1 MENFTPL
8 SALAGGALI
17 GASATLLL
25 WLNGRIAGVSG
36 IMHGALRS
44 RAGDIWRWL
53 FLLGLVFGA
62 GVWLWLAPPAFAPR
76 AGYPLP
82 LVLLAGV
89 LVGFG
94 TAQGGGSLPV
104 PRYSESAGES
114 AATAPGPASP
124 RCPRRASRRWCSS
137 QEWRSDLFCTSASP
151 RRAARTGCR
160 RPCRRT
166 CPTASWRA
174 SLRPRG
180 PAPSP
185 RSSVRVR
192 PHHPSPAGCRASACG
207 RRRFR
212 SYNAPCLPCPAIYA
226 CAETLRHRPA
236 SPSSG
241 TRPRSPRAG

>member
-1 MENFTPL
+1 MENFTQL

-82 LVLLAGV
+82 LVLLAGA

-94 TAQGGGSLPV
+94 TAQGGG
-104 PRYSESAGES
+104 
-114 AATAPGPASP
+114 
-124 RCPRRASRRWCSS
+124 
-137 QEWRSDLFCTSASP
+137 CTSGHGVCGIS
-151 RRAARTGCR
+151 R
-160 RPCRRT
+160 
-166 CPTASWRA
+166 
-174 SLRPRG
+174 L
-180 PAPSP
+180 
-185 RSSVRVR
+185 SVRSIVATLAFLVTGMASVFVVR
-192 PHHPSPAGCRASACG
+192 HVFGVAS
-207 RRRFR
+207 
-212 SYNAPCLPCPAIYA
+212 
-226 CAETLRHRPA
+226 
-236 SPSSG
+236 
-241 TRPRSPRAG
+241 